1 MPIAHVPVSETG
13 EPGPLR
19 SCTGAIEGSR
29 RHVADIQTVQAYI
42 DAWTH
47 SIESISELVAPLP
60 EGQWNRATECPGW
73 SVRDVVS
80 HVIGMELEL
89 LGDPRPI
96 HTLPR
101 DLRHVTTDFARYC
114 EVPVDK
120 RRCHTAPEMTG
131 ELEYTIIRR
140 SRALRTAKHRPE
152 DEVRWLSGPLSRQLP
167 YHEALRWRAFDVWV
181 HEQDLRRALGR
192 PGHLDSAGALVTR
205 DLLIDALPKVVAKQ
219 AGAPAGS
226 TVVVDVHGSVE
237 FIRTVRVD
245 ENGRGAVDELVPLAP
260 AVQLTTDW
268 ETYSRL
274 ACGRIRAEGAP
285 VKVEGDEELARRI
298 LENFSVTP

>member
-1 MPIAHVPVSETG
+1 M
-13 EPGPLR
+13 
-19 SCTGAIEGSR
+19 
-29 RHVADIQTVQAYI
+29 ADNQTVQAYI

-47 SIESISELVAPLP
+47 SIESISELVAPLA

-96 HTLPR
+96 HSLPR
-101 DLRHVTTDFARYC
+101 DLRHVTSEFTRYC
-114 EVPVDK
+114 EVQVDT
-120 RRCHTAPEMTG
+120 RRCHTAPEMTA

-140 SRALRTAKHRPE
+140 ARGLRTAKTKPD
-152 DEVRWLSGPLSRQLP
+152 DEVRWPMGPYTRQLP
-167 YHEALRWRAFDVWV
+167 YHQVLRQRAFDVWV
-181 HEQDLRRALGR
+181 HEQDLRRALGL
-192 PGHLDSAGALVTR
+192 PGHLDSPGALIAR
-205 DLLIDALPKVVAKQ
+205 DVLVEGLAKAVAKQ

-226 TVVVDVHGSVE
+226 TVVVDVHGAVE

-245 ENGRGAVDELVPLAP
+245 SAGRGTVEERVPVAP
-260 AVQLTTDW
+260 AVQLATDW
-268 ETYSRL
+268 ETYARL
-274 ACGRIRAEGAP
+274 ACGRIRPESAE
-285 VKVEGDEELARRI
+285 VKIEGDEALGRRI